1 MSKESEHDSDE
12 SSDDDSD
19 SEEMSKYINASFVM
33 VGPYASKTQGPTL
46 KNICMLLWPCIKW
59 FYKRMMSLTITMYWL
74 TWEFPLLMLYLNLLQ
89 HSDVKT

>member
-1 MSKESEHDSDE
+1 MMIKQRLGVFKGRLTATLFCVDDFNRVTLKHELEMSKESEHDSDE

-46 KNICMLLWPCIKW
+46 KNICMLLWPCIK
-59 FYKRMMSLTITMYWL
+59 
-74 TWEFPLLMLYLNLLQ
+74 
-89 HSDVKT
+89 